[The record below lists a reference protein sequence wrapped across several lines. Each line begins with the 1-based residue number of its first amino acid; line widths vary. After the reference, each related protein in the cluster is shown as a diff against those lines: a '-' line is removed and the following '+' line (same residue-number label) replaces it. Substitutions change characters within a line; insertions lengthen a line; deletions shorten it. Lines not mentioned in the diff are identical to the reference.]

1 MNKPI
6 CTLFMLMSVDGK
18 ISTGDNDQLD
28 VDCDYP
34 KLEGVKEGLH
44 QYYEIEQCQDLWSL
58 NTGRVMAKIG
68 MNEADLNI
76 AKTPVSFVILDNKPH
91 LNEHG
96 IKALCQKLNQ
106 LVLVTTNK
114 NHPAFHLSID
124 NLHIVYQENLDLPLL
139 MQILADDYHI
149 ERLTIQSGGTLNG
162 LFLREDLFD
171 YLDIVISPT
180 LVGGK
185 TVSTLID
192 GEAIHDAAHIDQ
204 LGILKLKQCSVLD
217 DSYIRLQYTVNHKS

>member
-34 KLEGVKEGLH
+34 KLDGIKEGLH

-68 MNEADLNI
+68 MNEADLNL
-76 AKTPVSFVILDNKPH
+76 AKTPVSFVIIDNKPH

-96 IKALCQKLNQ
+96 IKALCQELQQ
-106 LVLVTTNK
+106 LVLVTTNH
-114 NHPAFHLSID
+114 NHPAFHLSIE
-124 NLHIVYQENLDLPLL
+124 NLHIIYQEKLNLSLL
-139 MQILADDYHI
+139 MQILADNYHI
-149 ERLTIQSGGTLNG
+149 ERLTVQSGGTLNG
-162 LFLREDLFD
+162 LFLREHLLDRV
-171 YLDIVISPT
+171 DIVIAPA

-192 GEAIHDAAHIDQ
+192 GEAIHDSAHLDQ
-204 LGILKLKQCSVLD
+204 LGILKLKQCSVLN
-217 DSYIRLQYTVNHKS
+217 DSYIRLQYTVINK

>member
-34 KLEGVKEGLH
+34 KLEGIKEGLH

-68 MNEADLNI
+68 MNEADLNK
-76 AKTPVSFVILDNKPH
+76 AKTPVSFVIIDNKPH

-96 IKALCQKLNQ
+96 IKALCQELKR
-106 LVLVTTNK
+106 LVLVTTNHD
-114 NHPAFHLSID
+114 HPAFHLSIN
-124 NLHIVYQENLDLPLL
+124 NLHIIYQEKLNLSLL

-149 ERLTIQSGGTLNG
+149 ERLTVQSGGTLNG
-162 LFLREDLFD
+162 LFLRERLFD
-171 YLDIVISPT
+171 RVDIVIAPA

-192 GEAIHDAAHIDQ
+192 GEAIHDPDHIDQ
-204 LGILKLKQCSVLD
+204 LGILKLEQCSVLN
-217 DSYIRLQYTVNHKS
+217 DSYIRLQYTVIHK

>member
-18 ISTGDNDQLD
+18 ISTGDHDQLD
-28 VDCDYP
+28 VDRDYP
-34 KLEGVKEGLH
+34 KLEGVSEGLH

-68 MNEADLNI
+68 INEADLNVV
-76 AKTPVSFVILDNKPH
+76 KTPVSFVIIDNKPH

-96 IKALCQKLNQ
+96 IKVLCQQLQQ
-106 LVLVTTNK
+106 LVLVTTNR
-114 NHPAFHLSID
+114 NHPAFQLSID
-124 NLHIVYQENLDLPLL
+124 NLHIVYQDNLNLKLL
-139 MQILADDYHI
+139 MQTLADDYHI
-149 ERLTIQSGGTLNG
+149 ERLTVQSGGTLNG
-162 LFLREDLFD
+162 LFLREHLFD
-171 YLDIVISPT
+171 RVDIVVAPV

-192 GEAIHDAAHIDQ
+192 GEAIHNAADLDQ
-204 LGILKLKQCSVLD
+204 LGILKLEECSVLNG
-217 DSYIRLQYTVNHKS
+217 SYIRLQYTIIH

>member
-18 ISTGDNDQLD
+18 ISTGDHDQLD
-28 VDCDYP
+28 VDRDYP
-34 KLEGVKEGLH
+34 KLEGVSEGLH

-68 MNEADLNI
+68 INEADLNVV
-76 AKTPVSFVILDNKPH
+76 KTPVSFVIIDNKPH

-96 IKALCQKLNQ
+96 IKVLCQQLQQ
-106 LVLVTTNK
+106 LVLVTTNR
-114 NHPAFHLSID
+114 NHPAFQLSID
-124 NLHIVYQENLDLPLL
+124 NLHIVYQDNLNLKLL
-139 MQILADDYHI
+139 MQTLADDYHI
-149 ERLTIQSGGTLNG
+149 ERLTVQSGGTLNG
-162 LFLREDLFD
+162 LFLREHLFD
-171 YLDIVISPT
+171 HVDIVVAPV

-192 GEAIHDAAHIDQ
+192 GEAIHNAANLYQ
-204 LGILKLKQCSVLD
+204 LGILKLEECSVLNG
-217 DSYIRLQYTVNHKS
+217 SYIRLQYTIIH

>member
-34 KLEGVKEGLH
+34 KLDGIKEGLH

-68 MNEADLNI
+68 MNEADLNL
-76 AKTPVSFVILDNKPH
+76 AKTPVSFVIIDNKPH

-96 IKALCQKLNQ
+96 IKALCQELQQ
-106 LVLVTTNK
+106 LVLVTTNH
-114 NHPAFHLSID
+114 NHPAFHLSIE
-124 NLHIVYQENLDLPLL
+124 NLHIIYQEKLNLSLL
-139 MQILADDYHI
+139 MQILADNYHI
-149 ERLTIQSGGTLNG
+149 ERLTVQSGGTLNG
-162 LFLREDLFD
+162 LFLREHLLDRV
-171 YLDIVISPT
+171 DIVIAPA

-192 GEAIHDAAHIDQ
+192 GEAIHDSAHLDQ
-204 LGILKLKQCSVLD
+204 LGILKLEQCSVLN
-217 DSYIRLQYTVNHKS
+217 DSYIRLQYTVINK

>member
-34 KLEGVKEGLH
+34 KLEGIKEGLH

-68 MNEADLNI
+68 MNEADLNK
-76 AKTPVSFVILDNKPH
+76 AKTPVSFVIIDNKPH

-96 IKALCQKLNQ
+96 IKALCQELKH
-106 LVLVTTNK
+106 LVLVTTNHD
-114 NHPAFHLSID
+114 HPAFHLSIN
-124 NLHIVYQENLDLPLL
+124 NLHIIYQEKLNLSLL

-149 ERLTIQSGGTLNG
+149 ERLTVQSGGTLNG
-162 LFLREDLFD
+162 LFLRERLFD
-171 YLDIVISPT
+171 RVDIVIAPA

-192 GEAIHDAAHIDQ
+192 GEAIHDPDHIDQ
-204 LGILKLKQCSVLD
+204 LGILKLEQCSVLN
-217 DSYIRLQYTVNHKS
+217 DSYIRLQYTVIHK